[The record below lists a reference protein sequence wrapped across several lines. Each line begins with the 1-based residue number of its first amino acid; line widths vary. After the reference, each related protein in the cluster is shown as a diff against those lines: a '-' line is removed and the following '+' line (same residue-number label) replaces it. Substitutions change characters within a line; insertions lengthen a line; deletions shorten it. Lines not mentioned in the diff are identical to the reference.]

1 MLNTKQQEFVDYAVK
16 KFGTN
21 ELTVSQ
27 LKDANKHFGCKYAP
41 QWLIKNSD
49 YKIGKSLFKLPTEN
63 DVVKTTSGET
73 EKVLPTETKNEA
85 AFVVSSLVGDIIPK
99 KDSVFVSFGNY
110 PDLKSIVKSNM
121 FYPVFIT
128 GLSGNGKTMG
138 VTQACAEAKK
148 ELIRVNITIETDE
161 DDLLGGYRLKDG
173 QTVWQNG
180 PVIEA
185 MERGALLLLD
195 EIDLAS
201 NKIMCLQPILEGSGI
216 YVKKIN
222 KFVKPKNGFNVI
234 ATANTKGQGSDDGKF
249 IGTNVLNEAFL
260 ERFPVTF
267 EQEYPPVKVEQKI
280 LDNVMSAY
288 DLKDPKFTEN
298 LVKWADV
305 IRKTFYDG
313 GVDEIIATRRLVH
326 IINAFAIFKNKLK
339 AVQVCVN
346 RFDDDTKN
354 SFLDLYSKVD
364 AGVNIEDISGNGNDV
379 DPINMEEETAKLGPN
394 AQQIIEGVKKWG
406 QGLKAKGV
414 FSDEDFEEFKVFA
427 ATANGINTINKLRK
441 YYGEQTIPTAPVDV
455 DGAPSN
461 DELYELVA
469 DPKYKTDPAFRRKVE
484 QQFARAFPGKVDTGE
499 I

>member
-1 MLNTKQQEFVDYAVK
+1 MKVKGQYTMLNTKQQEFVDYAVK

-63 DVVKTTSGET
+63 DSVEVKSSGEA
-73 EKVLPTETKNEA
+73 EKVLPTKTTNSEA
-85 AFVVSSLVGDIIPK
+85 AYVVSSLVGNIVPQ
-99 KDSVFVSFGNY
+99 KDPVFVSFGNY

-260 ERFPVTF
+260 ERFPITF
-267 EQEYPPVKVEQKI
+267 EQKYPTAKIEEKI
-280 LDNVMSAY
+280 LVNTLAKSGK
-288 DLKDPKFTEN
+288 KDADFCKK
-298 LVKWADV
+298 LVTWADV
-305 IRKTFYDG
+305 IRKTYFDG
-313 GVDEIIATRRLVH
+313 GVDEIISTRRLVH
-326 IINAFAIFKNKLK
+326 IIQAYTIFNQKVKAIE
-339 AVQVCVN
+339 VCTN

-354 SFLDLYSKVD
+354 SFMELYTKVD
-364 AGVNIEDISGNGNDV
+364 AGASAEQIAEQQRQADV
-379 DPINMEEETAKLGPN
+379 ASQT
-394 AQQIIEGVKKWG
+394 
-406 QGLKAKGV
+406 
-414 FSDEDFEEFKVFA
+414 DEDD
-427 ATANGINTINKLRK
+427 NSSDDG
-441 YYGEQTIPTAPVDV
+441 DV
-455 DGAPSN
+455 
-461 DELYELVA
+461 
-469 DPKYKTDPAFRRKVE
+469 
-484 QQFARAFPGKVDTGE
+484 